1 MGYKTHSIDGKMG
14 EISLAHV
21 RTYTK
26 TAVIP
31 AGAVGTYALA
41 YVPVAATITAVRV
54 YRAGGTA
61 AAVQVTNGA
70 SNVLAAPL
78 ASTTDSWAS
87 TTAVNNAAVAAGGAV
102 NAVLSGTAG
111 TPGSVTVQVDF
122 ITAVP
127 A

>member
-1 MGYKTHSIDGKMG
+1 MGYKTHSIDGRMG

-31 AGAVGTYALA
+31 EGTAGTYALA
-41 YVPVAATITAVRV
+41 YVPVAATITAVRI
-54 YRAGGTA
+54 YRQGGTA
-61 AAVQVTNGA
+61 ASVQVTNGA

-87 TTAVNNAAVAAGGAV
+87 STAVNNADVPAGGAV
-102 NAVLSGTAG
+102 NAVLSGTSG

-122 ITAVP
+122 LTAVP